1 MKNLNSATD
10 NIFMLFSSRFP
21 MTFLAT
27 ILIKL
32 IMAVLFRLIR
42 FKKENQNVKNI
53 IFILVIHLLTQTLFY
68 LSITAFSID
77 GYILSEIIMIM
88 IEAFLYYQ
96 CFKPITIHKTIFYSV
111 TVNILSLFCM
121 IIVLFI

>member
-88 IEAFLYYQ
+88 IEQ
-96 CFKPITIHKTIFYSV
+96 CYHS
-111 TVNILSLFCM
+111 ILVLMKVVVLMMDQQIEKYIPM
-121 IIVLFI
+121 IYH